1 MRKALWGWWASL
13 WWNLTNVSK
22 LCFCSAFGASLVPAW
37 GEGTLGDPCFEIDLI
52 FGLIPK
58 CQMLDLQQKSGEGA
72 SMGKR
77 MGIRAT
83 LRFTWYL
90 NRMSRSSTK
99 NIAWDFDVRLDSKTP
114 RWVFLNPIFSISV
127 ECLAGCYRCRKEGE
141 QTYICFRTDTG
152 TRLRFGPSFT
162 FRTSPWIR
170 TDSNFMTSSK
180 AKSSWNPPCGILHHV
195 FNLTLGAKLEIEGSN
210 FSPHTSR
217 AEVKECLKEYRNKE
231 RGCSPS

>member
-1 MRKALWGWWASL
+1 ML
-13 WWNLTNVSK
+13 NLR
-22 LCFCSAFGASLVPAW
+22 
-37 GEGTLGDPCFEIDLI
+37 
-52 FGLIPK
+52 
-58 CQMLDLQQKSGEGA
+58 QKGGEGA
-72 SMGKR
+72 SLGKR
-77 MGIRAT
+77 RGIRAT

-114 RWVFLNPIFSISV
+114 RWVFLYPIFSISV

-141 QTYICFRTDTG
+141 QTYICFRTDTS
-152 TRLRFGPSFT
+152 TKLRFGPSFT

-217 AEVKECLKEYRNKE
+217 AEVKECLEGGR
-231 RGCSPS
+231 SPS

>member
-1 MRKALWGWWASL
+1 MPNAWFAAKEWWG
-13 WWNLTNVSK
+13 SK
-22 LCFCSAFGASLVPAW
+22 H
-37 GEGTLGDPCFEIDLI
+37 GEEDGYQSYFEIYLI
-52 FGLIPK
+52 FEQNVPI
-58 CQMLDLQQKSGEGA
+58 
-72 SMGKR
+72 
-77 MGIRAT
+77 
-83 LRFTWYL
+83 L
-90 NRMSRSSTK
+90 NK
-99 NIAWDFDVRLDSKTP
+99 NIAWDFDVRYDSKTP
-114 RWVFLNPIFSISV
+114 RWVFLYPIFSISV

-141 QTYICFRTDTG
+141 QTYICFRTDTS
-152 TRLRFGPSFT
+152 TKLRFGPSFT